1 MLGESSPGLGAVS
14 PTGLVLPI
22 RLTAGGTAPAHHRPV
37 KLHHKLLLLT
47 STILT
52 PAASFAQ
59 VPWPLPMY
67 SQGARTA
74 APNCTATGGF
84 GTFIAT
90 TVGEVTNS
98 HSTQTLT
105 VVCGIDLGAD
115 FFADDLYK
123 VVAVLH
129 RAHPTAVVRARLCIS
144 EPFEGPN
151 GKITL
156 CGSWKS
162 APAQSGYPQAV
173 SLFPPSAD
181 PSTPWTDQ
189 SYAFLQVEIPAGDP
203 THLGFYSFTP
213 YRTLVAVLPAP

>member
-1 MLGESSPGLGAVS
+1 M
-14 PTGLVLPI
+14 
-22 RLTAGGTAPAHHRPV
+22 
-37 KLHHKLLLLT
+37 KLYHKLLLLT

-84 GTFIAT
+84 GTFVAT
-90 TVGEVTNS
+90 PSGEVTNT
-98 HSTQTLT
+98 HSNEPLTLL
-105 VVCGIDLGAD
+105 CGIDLGAD
-115 FFADDLYK
+115 FFADDIYK

-129 RAHPTAVVRARLCIS
+129 RAHPTALVRARLCIS
-144 EPFEGPN
+144 EPFAGPN
-151 GKITL
+151 GKFTI
-156 CGSWKS
+156 CGTWKS

-181 PSTPWTDQ
+181 PITPWTDQ
-189 SYAFLQVEIPAGDP
+189 SYAFVHVEIPPGDP
-203 THLGFYSFTP
+203 AHLGFYSFTP
-213 YRTLVAVLPAP
+213 YRAAMAVVPAP